1 MSLIDYIVVSTLEDA
16 KSKTKHSLLMEFYS
30 LDRRISLAV
39 DQLLNLEYN
48 SKEYKQVL
56 LSSFF
61 LKAKAKT
68 ILKALNII

>member
-16 KSKTKHSLLMEFYS
+16 ESKTKHSLLMEFYS